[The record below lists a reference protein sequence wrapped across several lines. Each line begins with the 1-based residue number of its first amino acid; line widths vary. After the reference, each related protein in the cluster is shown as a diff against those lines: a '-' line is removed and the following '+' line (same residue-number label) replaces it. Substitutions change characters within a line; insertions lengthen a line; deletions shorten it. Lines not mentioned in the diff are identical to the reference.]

1 MVTSLFTRCLSARWK
16 LLILGCREAK
26 LIHVGLPTPAQ
37 GLRNQGQCQPHGA
50 PRLWSLIGPELQ
62 ALGMVGTSP
71 VHRNCRK
78 PPNGAVRATA
88 NPSGQHCPHYSEKMP
103 QLSAQ
108 QPLLCRHCEEGSV
121 KVLTHCRDKIIQLS
135 LQHQGSQA
143 FSIKGQF
150 VNIFSFQPYGLC
162 FNYLAL
168 SL

>member
-1 MVTSLFTRCLSARWK
+1 MTVVETESQRPGPQELSAFLDR
-16 LLILGCREAK
+16 
-26 LIHVGLPTPAQ
+26 
-37 GLRNQGQCQPHGA
+37 
-50 PRLWSLIGPELQ
+50 
-62 ALGMVGTSP
+62 
-71 VHRNCRK
+71 
-78 PPNGAVRATA
+78 
-88 NPSGQHCPHYSEKMP
+88 
-103 QLSAQ
+103 
-108 QPLLCRHCEEGSV
+108 SV